1 MTDKF
6 EELEELF
13 ESSTIKPTFELVHI
27 ILALFLFGENPDGI
41 GRYRLRKNL
50 LIGSGTARSLVRKL
64 KEKIN
69 FITVEDNIR
78 KGHILTE
85 EGLNYLKKI
94 KRKIPLL
101 EKAEPK
107 VLKDIII
114 KNEGIHAYFCLVK
127 DAAEKVKSGIEQ
139 RDAAIKVGA
148 SGATCLLFNGES
160 LQYPSSSVPPQ
171 NREELKLNNSIKNYF
186 ETKVSHYNTELKKD
200 DVILIGLGESPE
212 KARLAALNS
221 ALTLI

>member
-1 MTDKF
+1 MF

-13 ESSTIKPTFELVHI
+13 ESSTIKPTFEKVHV
-27 ILALFLFGENPDGI
+27 ILALFLFGKNPDGI

-50 LIGSGTARSLVRKL
+50 LIGSGTARSLVKKL
-64 KEKIN
+64 KEKVN
-69 FITVEDNIR
+69 FITVVEENIR

-85 EGLNYLKKI
+85 KGLDYLKRI
-94 KRKIPLL
+94 KKTIPLL

-114 KNEGIHAYFCLVK
+114 RNEDIHAYFCLVK
-127 DAAEKVKSGIEQ
+127 GAAKKVSSGIEQ

-148 SGATCLLFNGES
+148 SGATCLLYKGNN
-160 LQYPSSSVPPQ
+160 LQYPSSPIPPQ
-171 NREELKLNNSIKNYF
+171 NSEELKLNDKIKNYF
-186 ETKVSHYNTELKKD
+186 ETKVSNFNTELEKD
-200 DVILIGLGESPE
+200 DVIIIGLGETPE

-221 ALTLI
+221 ALTLM

>member
-1 MTDKF
+1 MF

-13 ESSTIKPTFELVHI
+13 ESSTIKPTFELVHV

-64 KEKIN
+64 KEKIH

-85 EGLNYLKKI
+85 EGLSYLKKI
-94 KRKIPLL
+94 KKKIPLL

-114 KNEGIHAYFCLVK
+114 KNEDIHAYFCLVK
-127 DAAEKVKSGIEQ
+127 DAAENVESGIEQ
-139 RDAAIKVGA
+139 RDAAIKVGG
-148 SGATCLLFNGES
+148 SGATCLLYNGEA
-160 LQYPSSSVPPQ
+160 LQFPSSSVPPQ
-171 NREELKLNNSIKNYF
+171 NREDLKLNNSIKNYF
-186 ETKVSHYNTELKKD
+186 ETKVSHYNTELQKN
-200 DVILIGLGESPE
+200 DVILIGLGESSE